1 MNAIVYKT
9 LREMLEDRGYDNIEK
24 EDSNTVIATK
34 NATNEC
40 LLAYFVIDVKV
51 SVKKMK
57 YIKELVEEG
66 ESNFTHLIIIYKSSI
81 TSFAKQFISSDLN
94 LYVQSFSEK
103 ELSFNIT
110 KHKLVPK
117 HRKCSTEEKN
127 AILKKF
133 NTPLKNYPCISH
145 QDAVSRYYAFSPGDL
160 IEITRNSPTSG
171 IYVTYRY
178 VH

>member
-1 MNAIVYKT
+1 MNAVVYKT
-9 LREMLEDRGYDNIEK
+9 LREMLEDRGYDHVEK
-24 EDSNTVIATK
+24 EDPNTVIAT
-34 NATNEC
+34 NSATNEN

-57 YIKELVEEG
+57 YIKELVENA
-66 ESNFTHLIIIYKSSI
+66 NFTHLIIIYKSSI

-117 HRKCSTEEKN
+117 HRKCSNEEKN
-127 AILKKF
+127 AVLKKYK
-133 NTPLKNYPCISH
+133 TPLKNYPVISH
-145 QDAVSRYYAFSPGDL
+145 QDAVSRYYAFAPGDL
-160 IEITRNSPTSG
+160 VEITRDSPTSG
-171 IYVTYRY
+171 IYVTYRC

>member
-1 MNAIVYKT
+1 MNAAVYKT
-9 LREMLEDRGYDNIEK
+9 LREMLSDRGYDEIEK
-24 EDSNTVIATK
+24 EDASTVIATK
-34 NATNEC
+34 SLTNER
-40 LLAYFVIDVKV
+40 LLVYFVSDVKV

-57 YIKELVEEG
+57 HIKEMVEEG
-66 ESNFTHLIIIYKSSI
+66 EYNFTHLIIIYKASI

-110 KHKLVPK
+110 QHKLVPK
-117 HRKCSTEEKN
+117 HRKCSSEEKN
-127 AILKKF
+127 EILKKYK
-133 NTPLKNYPCISH
+133 TPFKNYPLISH
-145 QDAVSRYYAFSPGDL
+145 QDAVCRYYAFVPGDL
-160 IEITRNSPTSG
+160 IEITRNSPTAG